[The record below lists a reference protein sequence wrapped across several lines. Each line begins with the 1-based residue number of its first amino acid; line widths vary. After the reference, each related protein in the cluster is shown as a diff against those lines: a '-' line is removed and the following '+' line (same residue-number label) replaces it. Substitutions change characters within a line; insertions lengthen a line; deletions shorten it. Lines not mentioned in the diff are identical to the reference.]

1 MIYEEI
7 IELVREAGEFILHA
21 HEGEIMVYDKEGYSN
36 FVTKYDKDVQSFLI
50 TNLRNVLPEANFL
63 AEEDGIQQE
72 LGDGY
77 CFIIDPIDGTTNF
90 IFDCKHSC
98 ISVGLAW
105 KGRMQ
110 FGCVYNPYT
119 REMYTAEKGKGAML
133 NGVEIHSSEYGLAD
147 NLTAFGCARY
157 NSDETDRIFDYAKK
171 LYLNSLGIREGGSAA
186 LGICRVAAGGC
197 GVYIEMLLQPWDYAA
212 ASLILM
218 EAGGFISTLE
228 GSLITLDRPCSI
240 LAAGRTCWKET
251 VKLLQEV

>member
-7 IELVREAGEFILHA
+7 TELVRNAGELLLHA
-21 HEGEIMVYDKEGYSN
+21 HEEEITVFDKEGHAN
-36 FVTKYDKDVQSFLI
+36 FVTKCDKDVQSYLI
-50 TNLRNVLPEANFL
+50 SNLRNLLPQANFL

-90 IFDCKHSC
+90 IFDCHHSC
-98 ISVGLAW
+98 ISVGLAL

-119 REMYTAEKGKGAML
+119 QEMYTAVKGEGASL
-133 NGVEIHSSEYGLAD
+133 NGRRIHSSEQGLAD

-171 LYLNSLGIREGGSAA
+171 LYLNSLGIRQGGSAA
-186 LGICRVAAGGC
+186 LGICRVAAGSL
-197 GVYIEMLLQPWDYAA
+197 GVYIEMLLYPWDYAA

-218 EAGGFISTLE
+218 EAGGFISTIE
-228 GSLITLDRPCSI
+228 GSLITLDKPCSV
-240 LAAGRTCWKET
+240 LAAGRNCWKET
-251 VKLLQEV
+251 VKLL